1 MHFNTSSLLV
11 PNVAN
16 NCHWKLN
23 TKECIFPDKKWL
35 FVGKEPLVV
44 EVDLWLNS
52 FENPVEKN
60 NNIKKKNTQK
70 PTFSVLDRRVPRE
83 KKLQSWNGKLYLHKV
98 LLSSFPQSS
107 FSFFRAGF
115 FSCSSLNPGEH
126 GNFNQGR
133 LHSGY
138 RLFQSVSQLK
148 RFYKR
153 LQSLP
158 TPIYWKQS
166 CVKYDS
172 IFGR

>member
-60 NNIKKKNTQK
+60 NNNIKKNTQK

-83 KKLQSWNGKLYLHKV
+83 KKITVMEWKVIFAQSVTV
-98 LLSSFPQSS
+98 L
-107 FSFFRAGF
+107 FSPVFIFFFSRWL